1 MSWSLTVPSPSN
13 SAAVVVGTAT
23 HVLPSGLP
31 SLPQAELS
39 VAAVGDALVGPLGS
53 FDSGSVHRCVDPP
66 SAADVFRLLPAPG
79 TRRLD
84 VLLFYFAGH
93 GLCGEGDRLCLAL
106 PGSVD
111 DVDSA
116 ERTSLPV
123 TALFQ
128 AMRQVRAEH
137 RVAVL
142 DCCFAGRAL
151 DAADAADIHVLA
163 AAGRTRRALTPEG
176 HLRTGFTTVLLDLLA
191 DGVPDGPE
199 HLDLAT
205 LYRRLA
211 VRLPAAGL
219 PAPLQRTFGSS
230 GDLALFR
237 NTAHGTALSEPG
249 LLARARFADQV
260 RTLGLRGRA
269 GRLDQAVRLLRS
281 VADDAARVMGQG
293 HPDTLRYR
301 HVHAAAVGEAGDPA
315 TACALLEQALAD
327 GAAAPDG
334 GTAPALDALRSSLA
348 YWRARAVP
356 HEGSAL
362 GQR

>member
-1 MSWSLTVPSPSN
+1 MSWSLTVPVASN

-31 SLPQAELS
+31 PLPQAALS
-39 VAAVGDALVGPLGS
+39 VSAVADALVGPLGS
-53 FDSGSVHRCVDPP
+53 FTSSGVRRRVDPTG
-66 SAADVFRLLPAPG
+66 AADVFRLLPGPD
-79 TRRLD
+79 TPRLD
-84 VLLFYFAGH
+84 VLLLYFAGH
-93 GLCGEGDRLCLAL
+93 GLCGEESRLCLAL

-111 DVDSA
+111 DENSA

-123 TALFQ
+123 AALFQ

-137 RVAVL
+137 RIAVL

-176 HLRTGFTTVLLDLLA
+176 HLRTGFTTALIDLLDQ
-191 DGVPDGPE
+191 GVPDGPE

-211 VRLPAAGL
+211 VTLPSAGF
-219 PAPLQRTFGSS
+219 PAPLQRTYGSS

-237 NTAHGTALSEPG
+237 NKAYGSALTGPG

-260 RTLGLRGRA
+260 RTLGSQGRP
-269 GRLDQAVRLLRS
+269 GRPDQAVRLLRS
-281 VADDAARVMGQG
+281 VAQDAVRVLGPA

-327 GAAAPDG
+327 GAAAPDAV
-334 GTAPALDALRSSLA
+334 TSSARDALRSSVA
-348 YWRARAVP
+348 YWRARSVP
-356 HEGSAL
+356 RQE
-362 GQR
+362 R

>member
-1 MSWSLTVPSPSN
+1 MSWSVTVPSASN
-13 SAAVVVGTAT
+13 AAAVVVGTAT

-31 SLPQAELS
+31 PLPQAALS
-39 VAAVGDALVGPLGS
+39 VAAFGDALVGPYGTFTS
-53 FDSGSVHRCVDPP
+53 DTVRRRVDPAG
-66 SAADVFRLLPAPG
+66 AADVFRLLPTPEAP
-79 TRRLD
+79 RLD

-93 GLCGEGDRLCLAL
+93 GLCGEESRLCLAL

-111 DVDSA
+111 DVSGA

-123 TALFQ
+123 AALFQ

-137 RVAVL
+137 RIAVL

-176 HLRTGFTTVLLDLLA
+176 HRHTGFTAALLDLL
-191 DGVPDGPE
+191 DQGVPDGPE

-205 LYRRLA
+205 LYRHLA
-211 VRLPAAGL
+211 VTLPAAGL
-219 PAPLQRTFGSS
+219 PAPLQRTYGGS

-237 NTAHGTALSEPG
+237 NRAHGTALSAPG
-249 LLARARFADQV
+249 LLARARFADQL
-260 RTLGLRGRA
+260 RTLGLRGRP
-269 GRLDQAVRLLRS
+269 GRLDQAVRLLGS
-281 VADDAARVMGQG
+281 VARDAVAVMGHA

-315 TACALLEQALAD
+315 TACALLGQALSD
-327 GAAAPDG
+327 GTAAPNPA
-334 GTAPALDALRSSLA
+334 TAPVLDALRSSLA
-348 YWRARAVP
+348 HWRARSVP
-356 HEGSAL
+356 RQE
-362 GQR
+362 R